1 MVVAAIK
8 QTGARAYLWVPIACN
23 RPVWTEEKW
32 TGWDLNPRP
41 LPCQDSDLPADLPAR
56 GASMREPSLKP
67 CPSRAPPSDVESR
80 AASCTGA
87 RSRST
92 ATPPRA
98 GRTKSGRAIPG
109 TLLRGQ
115 GHHRRVTGE
124 DREVTVPPRGVVP
137 VRPEVLLEF
146 RKAAQDVRVLPARS
160 DDEDLFPGIKSSQG
174 EAPGPLRLKT

>member
-1 MVVAAIK
+1 MTSLASIHPSLQNGFPLAETDKCDDDALNELAFI
-8 QTGARAYLWVPIACN
+8 TGSQVPRTTYSI
-23 RPVWTEEKW
+23 EKW

-115 GHHRRVTGE
+115 GHHGRVTGE
-124 DREVTVPPRGVVP
+124 DREVTVPLRRLAPGG
-137 VRPEVLLEF
+137 PEVLHEF
-146 RKAAQDVRVLPARS
+146 PKAP
-160 DDEDLFPGIKSSQG
+160 
-174 EAPGPLRLKT
+174 